1 MEREQKQVGIV
12 KGMINSEVL
21 ESLRR
26 KPPPEPR
33 VNKLPE
39 AIAEKKPLFEDR
51 LQESTSSDTEDNDNL
66 VVVQNSGKKRS
77 QSLQDNCSL
86 SERDLLHTLGKLHG
100 KLATAQLRAR
110 TKRMQADMTAEERD
124 DEARTKAKQLE
135 SIMNLMMQN
144 KEKFGMNSEDDIK
157 EQLNMYNF

>member
-1 MEREQKQVGIV
+1 MTEHQFSILDSAHG
-12 KGMINSEVL
+12 
-21 ESLRR
+21 R
-26 KPPPEPR
+26 KSPF
-33 VNKLPE
+33 
-39 AIAEKKPLFEDR
+39 FEDR

-77 QSLQDNCSL
+77 QSLQDVSSNCSL

-124 DEARTKAKQLE
+124 DV
-135 SIMNLMMQN
+135 SSN
-144 KEKFGMNSEDDIK
+144 KLFYDLDFF
-157 EQLNMYNF
+157 LTP